1 MFTGLPRDSSRPEG
15 DDAADRVVG
24 RYADGDAITWN
35 NFDPEAAH
43 AAAQLCEHFVS
54 RIALHAIK
62 AARVDS
68 HDSAL
73 HVDQIVFTQYSSY
86 LRALER
92 AAPSNQCATV
102 QGGKQIHHFQQL
114 I

>member
-1 MFTGLPRDSSRPEG
+1 MSVSNLSGPEG

-24 RYADGDAITWN
+24 RHADRDAITWN
-35 NFDPEAAH
+35 NFDPETAH
-43 AAAQLCEHFVS
+43 TAAQLCEYFVS
-54 RIALHAIK
+54 RIALHAIE
-62 AARVDS
+62 AARVDG

-86 LRALER
+86 SGCLYGACP
-92 AAPSNQCATV
+92 ASNQCATV
-102 QGGKQIHHFQQL
+102 RGGKQIHHFQQL

>member
-1 MFTGLPRDSSRPEG
+1 MSDLSGSEG

-24 RYADGDAITWN
+24 RYADRDTITRN
-35 NFDPEAAH
+35 DFDPEAAH
-43 AAAQLCEHFVS
+43 TAAQLCEYFVS
-54 RIALHAIK
+54 SIALHAIE

-86 LRALER
+86 FEGYTSAPG
-92 AAPSNQCATV
+92 PSNQCATV
-102 QGGKQIHHFQQL
+102 RGSKQIHHFQQL

>member
-1 MFTGLPRDSSRPEG
+1 MSDLSGSEG
-15 DDAADRVVG
+15 DDAAHRVVG
-24 RYADGDAITWN
+24 RYADRDTITWN
-35 NFDPEAAH
+35 DFDPEATH
-43 AAAQLCEHFVS
+43 TAAQLCEYFVS
-54 RIALHAIK
+54 SIALHAIE

-86 LRALER
+86 SRAIR
-92 AAPSNQCATV
+92 SVPGPSNQCATV
-102 QGGKQIHHFQQL
+102 RGSKQIHHFQQL